1 MTSDPNCLKPIP
13 VPEKRIPKQTQ
24 SAPQEMTDSRSSL
37 VMVFDDFAKADDVV
51 AELVAA
57 GFSAGNLGLLK
68 PDRRARLLPIS
79 GEAVPLTIGGYVVGH
94 AVIGGL
100 LGLTAGTAAGIVA
113 GISTPSLAL
122 GIGMAAAASITGAIM
137 GGVVG
142 GDSSR
147 NDDRA
152 DLPTARDYQR
162 FRREGKTLV
171 VLSGDSSQLE
181 RARTVLEQVP
191 PGETGLHSTQGHAFH
206 IHPGRGVLALARGQI
221 RP

>member
-1 MTSDPNCLKPIP
+1 MTSDPNLLKP
-13 VPEKRIPKQTQ
+13 VPALEPKIPKPAQP
-24 SAPQEMTDSRSSL
+24 APPELADSRSAM
-37 VMVFDDFAKADDVV
+37 VMVFDDFAKADAVV

-57 GFSAGNLGLLK
+57 GFSAGSLGLFK
-68 PDRRARLLPIS
+68 PDRKARLLPIS
-79 GEAVPLTIGGYVVGH
+79 GDAVPMTIGGYVVGH
-94 AVIGGL
+94 ASMGGL
-100 LGLTAGTAAGIVA
+100 LGLGAGTAAGIVA
-113 GISTPSLAL
+113 GITTSSLAL
-122 GIGMAAAASITGAIM
+122 GVGMAAAAGITGAIM

-171 VLSGDSSQLE
+171 VLSGDSFQLE
-181 RARTVLEQVP
+181 RARAVLEQVP
-191 PGETGLHSTQGHAFH
+191 LAGTGLHSTQGHAFH